1 LEAATKVLS
10 KNSGGLRVA
19 IQGFGNAGATMAKI
33 LRKQGYK
40 IVALSD
46 SKGGIYNPAGLDPE
60 SLEVAKKKSGSLQAA
75 AETDAKRISNDELL
89 TCDCDVLVPAALD
102 GVIHKDNALSVKA
115 KIVVELANG
124 PTTPEADEILAKRG
138 VTVIPDVLA
147 NAGGVTVSYFEWVQN
162 VSGFRWTAKEVRNKL
177 EPIMVDSFNDI
188 WKVSQEKKVTLR
200 EAAYIL
206 GIGRIAQAMK
216 DRGM

>member
-1 LEAATKVLS
+1 MKLFLASSANKTIHLLKDLYPEVGTKVLF
-10 KNSGGLRVA
+10 
-19 IQGFGNAGATMAKI
+19 I
-33 LRKQGYK
+33 
-40 IVALSD
+40 
-46 SKGGIYNPAGLDPE
+46 
-60 SLEVAKKKSGSLQAA
+60 
-75 AETDAKRISNDELL
+75 
-89 TCDCDVLVPAALD
+89 
-102 GVIHKDNALSVKA
+102 
-115 KIVVELANG
+115 ANG

-177 EPIMVDSFNDI
+177 EPIMVESFGDI
-188 WKVSQEKKVTLR
+188 WKVSQDKKVTLR

>member
-1 LEAATKVLS
+1 VALGKS
-10 KNSGGLRVA
+10 QSGLRVA
-19 IQGFGNAGATMAKI
+19 IQGFGNAGGTMAKI
-33 LRKQGYK
+33 LKKQGYR
-40 IVALSD
+40 IVAVSD

-60 SLEVAKKKSGSLQAA
+60 SLDVAKKKSGSLQTA
-75 AETDAKRISNDELL
+75 AEIDEKRISNEELL
-89 TCDCDVLVPAALD
+89 ACDCDVLVPAALD
-102 GVIHKDNALSVKA
+102 GVINKDNASSVKA
-115 KIVVELANG
+115 KIVLELANG

-138 VTVIPDVLA
+138 VTVVPDVLA

-162 VSGFRWTAKEVRNKL
+162 VSGFRWTAIEVRNKL

-188 WKVSQEKKVTLR
+188 WQVSQDKKVTLR